1 MTTILNQHEDYQQAE
16 EAYGFP
22 LIIKQLLNRA
32 KVASTQQTI
41 SYADKVT
48 YTYAEFF
55 KRVNRL
61 ANVLK
66 NMDLQAGD
74 VVAVMDWD
82 SHRYLEAYF
91 AVPMSGMILQTVNVR
106 LAEDKVLYTINHAKP
121 KALLLNAEFEPMAKN
136 YRHEAPSIE
145 KIIWLDDAGFD
156 DIGFEGTGFE
166 GTGFDDAEYSED
178 NIKAKQVSMPDYVE
192 GEYEAM
198 LAAASD
204 EFDFP
209 DFDENT
215 IATTFYTS
223 GTTGDP
229 KGVFFTHRQI
239 VLQTLS
245 STLAS
250 ALSAEGQGA
259 RYNDVYMPMTP
270 LFHVHAWC
278 WPYGATMIGLKQVY
292 PGRYVSEVLV
302 DLIERHKV
310 TLSHG
315 VPTILQMLIK
325 EMATRGRKFNG
336 LKLSVGGSK
345 LNEGL
350 AEAAL
355 ESGIEFISGFGMSES
370 CPVLARM
377 AFGDQTNAM
386 TTTEEINYRCLSG
399 SPIMLVSMEIWD
411 ANGKALPMDGESTGE
426 LVVRAPWLTQSY
438 FKNLDAGNELW
449 RGGWM
454 HTQDIACIAPDGTLK
469 ITDRLKDVIK
479 SGGEWVSSLEVE
491 NILSFHPS
499 VAEVAVI
506 GVADE
511 KWGERPLALVV
522 LKPEHVDIKADAILA
537 LGHQAVEK
545 GYLPK
550 YGVPSEIKFLVEMP
564 KTSVGKLDKKKMRMM
579 YAEKLI

>member
-1 MTTILNQHEDYQQAE
+1 MTTILNQHDNYHQAE

-32 KVASTQQTI
+32 KIASTNQTI

-55 KRVNRL
+55 KRINRL

-66 NMDLQAGD
+66 NMGLQAGD

-91 AVPMSGMILQTVNVR
+91 AVPMSGMILQTINVR
-106 LAEDKVLYTINHAKP
+106 LSEDKVLYTVNHAAP
-121 KALLLNAEFEPMAKN
+121 KALLLNAEFEPMIKD
-136 YRHEAPSIE
+136 YRDDAPSIE
-145 KIIWLDDAGFD
+145 HVIWA
-156 DIGFEGTGFE
+156 
-166 GTGFDDAEYSED
+166 DDAEDDKAYADGEKAGSE
-178 NIKAKQVSMPDYVE
+178 KAELPDYVD
-192 GEYEAM
+192 GEYEAL

-204 EFDFP
+204 TFDFP

-239 VLQTLS
+239 VLQTMA

-250 ALSAEGQGA
+250 ALNAEGQGA
-259 RYNDVYMPMTP
+259 RYDDVYMPMTP

-278 WPYGATMIGLKQVY
+278 WPYGATMIGLNQVY
-292 PGRYVSEVLV
+292 PGRYLAPKLV
-302 DLIERHKV
+302 DLIEQHKV

-315 VPTILQMLIK
+315 VPAILQMLLK
-325 EMATRGRKFNG
+325 EMAERGRKFEN
-336 LKLSVGGSK
+336 LKLLLGGSK

-350 AEAAL
+350 AKAAI
-355 ESGIEFISGFGMSES
+355 ECGIEFMSGFGMSES
-370 CPVLARM
+370 CPVLSRAV
-377 AFGDQTNAM
+377 FDDKTESM
-386 TTTEEINYRCLSG
+386 TLEDNLNYRCLSG

-411 ANGKALPMDGESTGE
+411 ENGQPQPMDGESTGE
-426 LVVRAPWLTQSY
+426 LVIRAPWLTQSY
-438 FKNLDAGNELW
+438 FKNPDAGNALW
-449 RGGWM
+449 KGGWM
-454 HTQDIACIAPDGTLK
+454 HTQDIACISADGTLS

-491 NILSFHPS
+491 TILSFHPS
-499 VAEVAVI
+499 VADIAVI
-506 GVADE
+506 GVPDTR
-511 KWGERPLALVV
+511 WGERPLALVV
-522 LKPEHVDIKADAILA
+522 LKPDYADTTSTDILA
-537 LGHQAVEK
+537 LGHQAVER
-545 GYLPK
+545 GHLPK
-550 YGVPSEIKFLVEMP
+550 YGVPSEVRFLSEMP
-564 KTSVGKLDKKKMRMM
+564 KTSVGKLDKKRMRSM
-579 YAEKLI
+579 YSENLI

>member
-1 MTTILNQHEDYQQAE
+1 MTTILNQHEDYQQAQ

-32 KVASTQQTI
+32 KIASKDQTI

-48 YTYAEFF
+48 YTYSEFF

-66 NMDLQAGD
+66 DMGLQAGD

-106 LAEDKVLYTINHAKP
+106 LAEDKVLYTINHSKP

-136 YRHEAPSIE
+136 YRNEAPSIE
-145 KIIWLDDAGFD
+145 KIIWLDDA
-156 DIGFEGTGFE
+156 
-166 GTGFDDAEYSED
+166 EYDED
-178 NIKAKQVSMPDYVE
+178 TIKAQQTSMPDYVE

-302 DLIERHKV
+302 DLIEQHKV

-345 LNEGL
+345 LNEAL

-370 CPVLARM
+370 CPVLARV
-377 AFGDQTNAM
+377 AFGDQTSTM
-386 TTTEEINYRCLSG
+386 TTTEQINYRCLSG

-411 ANGKALPMDGESTGE
+411 ENGKALPMDGESTGE

-438 FKNLDAGNELW
+438 FKNPDAGDELW

-454 HTQDIACIAPDGTLK
+454 HTQDIACITADGTLK

-491 NILSFHPS
+491 NILSFHPC

-522 LKPEHVDIKADAILA
+522 LKPEHTDIKAEEILA

-564 KTSVGKLDKKKMRMM
+564 KTSVGKLDKKKMRIM

>member
-1 MTTILNQHEDYQQAE
+1 MTTILNQHEDYQQAQ

-32 KVASTQQTI
+32 KIASKDQTI

-66 NMDLQAGD
+66 DMGLQAGD

-106 LAEDKVLYTINHAKP
+106 LAEDKVLYTINHSKP

-145 KIIWLDDAGFD
+145 KIIWLDDAQ
-156 DIGFEGTGFE
+156 
-166 GTGFDDAEYSED
+166 YSEND
-178 NIKAKQVSMPDYVE
+178 TKTEQANIPDYAE

-198 LAAASD
+198 IAAVSD

-302 DLIERHKV
+302 DLIEQHKV

-345 LNEGL
+345 LNEAL
-350 AEAAL
+350 AEAAI

-377 AFGDQTNAM
+377 AFGDQTSAM
-386 TTTEEINYRCLSG
+386 TTTEQINYRCLSG
-399 SPIMLVSMEIWD
+399 SPIMLVSMELWD
-411 ANGKALPMDGESTGE
+411 ANGKSLPMDGESTGE

-438 FKNLDAGNELW
+438 FKNPDAGDELW

-454 HTQDIACIAPDGTLK
+454 HTQDIACITADGTLK

-491 NILSFHPS
+491 NILSFHPC

-522 LKPEHVDIKADAILA
+522 LKPDHTDIKAEEILA

-550 YGVPSEIKFLVEMP
+550 YGVPSEIKFLREMP

>member
-1 MTTILNQHEDYQQAE
+1 MTTILNQHEDYQQAQ

-32 KVASTQQTI
+32 KIASKDQTI

-66 NMDLQAGD
+66 NMGLQAGD

-106 LAEDKVLYTINHAKP
+106 LAEDKVLYTINHSKP
-121 KALLLNAEFEPMAKN
+121 KPLLLNAEFEPMAKN

-145 KIIWLDDAGFD
+145 KIIWLDDTQYDED
-156 DIGFEGTGFE
+156 DTKNDTKTEQT
-166 GTGFDDAEYSED
+166 
-178 NIKAKQVSMPDYVE
+178 SMPDYAE

-302 DLIERHKV
+302 DLIEQHKV

-345 LNEGL
+345 LNEAL
-350 AEAAL
+350 AEAAI

-377 AFGDQTNAM
+377 AFGDQTSAM

-399 SPIMLVSMEIWD
+399 SPIMLVSMELWD
-411 ANGKALPMDGESTGE
+411 ANGKSLPMDGESTGE

-438 FKNLDAGNELW
+438 FKNPDAGDELW

-454 HTQDIACIAPDGTLK
+454 HTQDIACITADGTLK

-491 NILSFHPS
+491 NILSFHPC

-522 LKPEHVDIKADAILA
+522 LKPDHTDIKAEDILA

-550 YGVPSEIKFLVEMP
+550 YGVPSEIKFLREMP

>member
-1 MTTILNQHEDYQQAE
+1 MTTILNQHDNYHQAE
-16 EAYGFP
+16 EAYEFP

-32 KVASTQQTI
+32 KIASTNQTI

-55 KRVNRL
+55 KRINRL

-66 NMDLQAGD
+66 NMGLQAGD

-106 LAEDKVLYTINHAKP
+106 LSEDKVLYTVNHAAP
-121 KALLLNAEFEPMAKN
+121 KALLLNAEFEPMIKN
-136 YRHEAPSIE
+136 YRDDTPSIE
-145 KIIWLDDAGFD
+145 HVIWADDVENDKAG
-156 DIGFEGTGFE
+156 GNE
-166 GTGFDDAEYSED
+166 AEL
-178 NIKAKQVSMPDYVE
+178 PDYVD
-192 GEYEAM
+192 GEYEAL

-239 VLQTLS
+239 VLQTMA
-245 STLAS
+245 STLS
-250 ALSAEGQGA
+250 TALNAEGQGV

-292 PGRYVSEVLV
+292 PGRYNPGALV
-302 DLIERHKV
+302 DLIENHKV

-315 VPTILQMLIK
+315 VPTILQMLLK
-325 EMATRGRKFNG
+325 EMAARGRKFNG
-336 LKLSVGGSK
+336 LKLMVGGSK
-345 LNEGL
+345 INKGL
-350 AEAAL
+350 AKNAIDM
-355 ESGIEFISGFGMSES
+355 GVEFMPGFGMSES
-370 CPVLARM
+370 CPVLAR
-377 AFGDQTNAM
+377 AVFNDKTTAM
-386 TTTEEINYRCLSG
+386 SIEEQLNYRCLSG

-411 ANGKALPMDGESTGE
+411 ENGQPQPMDGKSTGE
-426 LVVRAPWLTQSY
+426 LVIRAPWLTQSY
-438 FKNLDAGNELW
+438 FKNPDAGNALW
-449 RGGWM
+449 KGGWM
-454 HTQDIACIAPDGTLK
+454 HTQDIACISADGTLS

-491 NILSFHPS
+491 TILSFHPS
-499 VAEVAVI
+499 VADIAVI
-506 GVADE
+506 GVPDTR
-511 KWGERPLALVV
+511 WGERPLALVV
-522 LKPEHVDIKADAILA
+522 LKPDYADTTSTDILA
-537 LGHQAVEK
+537 LGHQAVER
-545 GYLPK
+545 GHLPK
-550 YGVPSEIKFLVEMP
+550 YGVPSEVRFLLEMP
-564 KTSVGKLDKKKMRMM
+564 KTSVGKLDKKRMRSM
-579 YAEKLI
+579 YSENLI

>member
-1 MTTILNQHEDYQQAE
+1 MTTILNQHQDYQQAE

-32 KVASTQQTI
+32 KIASKDQTI

-66 NMDLQAGD
+66 NMGLQAGD

-106 LAEDKVLYTINHAKP
+106 LAEDKVLYTINHSKP

-145 KIIWLDDAGFD
+145 KIIWLDDTQYDED
-156 DIGFEGTGFE
+156 DTKNDTKTEQT
-166 GTGFDDAEYSED
+166 
-178 NIKAKQVSMPDYVE
+178 SMPDYAE

-198 LAAASD
+198 LAAVSD

-302 DLIERHKV
+302 DLIEQHKV

-345 LNEGL
+345 LNEAL
-350 AEAAL
+350 AEAAI

-370 CPVLARM
+370 CPVLARV
-377 AFGDQTNAM
+377 AFGDQTSTM
-386 TTTEEINYRCLSG
+386 TTTEQINYRCLSG

-411 ANGKALPMDGESTGE
+411 ENGKALPMDGESTGE

-438 FKNLDAGNELW
+438 FKNPDAGDELW

-454 HTQDIACIAPDGTLK
+454 HTQDIACITADGTLK

-491 NILSFHPS
+491 NILSFHPC

-522 LKPEHVDIKADAILA
+522 LKPEYVDTKAEDILA

-550 YGVPSEIKFLVEMP
+550 YGVPSEIKFVAEVP
-564 KTSVGKLDKKKMRMM
+564 KTSVGKLDKKKMRIM
-579 YAEKLI
+579 YEEKLI

>member
-1 MTTILNQHEDYQQAE
+1 MTTILNQHEDYQQAQ

-32 KVASTQQTI
+32 KIASKDQTI

-48 YTYAEFF
+48 YTYSEFF

-66 NMDLQAGD
+66 NMGLQAGD

-106 LAEDKVLYTINHAKP
+106 LAEDKVLYTINHSKP

-145 KIIWLDDAGFD
+145 KIIWLDDAQYGED
-156 DIGFEGTGFE
+156 DTKNYTKTEQ
-166 GTGFDDAEYSED
+166 A
-178 NIKAKQVSMPDYVE
+178 NMPDYVE

-302 DLIERHKV
+302 DLIEQYKV

-345 LNEGL
+345 LNEAL
-350 AEAAL
+350 AEAAI

-377 AFGDQTNAM
+377 AFGDQTSAM

-399 SPIMLVSMEIWD
+399 SPIMLVSMELWD
-411 ANGKALPMDGESTGE
+411 ANGKSLPMDGESTGE

-438 FKNLDAGNELW
+438 FKNPDAGDELW

-454 HTQDIACIAPDGTLK
+454 HTQDIACITADGTLK

-491 NILSFHPS
+491 NILSFHPC

-522 LKPEHVDIKADAILA
+522 LKPDHTDIKAEEILA

-550 YGVPSEIKFLVEMP
+550 YGVPSEIKFLREMP
-564 KTSVGKLDKKKMRMM
+564 KTSVGKLDKKRMRMM
-579 YAEKLI
+579 YVEKLI

>member
-1 MTTILNQHEDYQQAE
+1 MTSILNQHEDYQQAQD
-16 EAYGFP
+16 AYGFP

-32 KVASTQQTI
+32 KIASTNQTI

-66 NMDLQAGD
+66 TIGLQAGD

-136 YRHEAPSIE
+136 YRQDAPSIE
-145 KIIWLDDAGFD
+145 KVVWLDDTQFD
-156 DIGFEGTGFE
+156 KTKL
-166 GTGFDDAEYSED
+166 DDTKLDNTKYGEYEPQTEQ
-178 NIKAKQVSMPDYVE
+178 ISMLDYVE
-192 GEYEAM
+192 GEYEAL

-204 EFDFP
+204 AFDFP

-239 VLQTLS
+239 VLQTLA

-250 ALSAEGQGA
+250 ALNAEGQGA

-292 PGRYVSEVLV
+292 PGRYLAPSLV
-302 DLIERHKV
+302 DLIEQHKV

-315 VPTILQMLIK
+315 VPAILQMLLK
-325 EMATRGRKFNG
+325 EMAARGRKFDG
-336 LKLSVGGSK
+336 LKLLLGGSK

-350 AEAAL
+350 AKAAI
-355 ESGIEFISGFGMSES
+355 ESGIEFMSGFGMSES
-370 CPVLARM
+370 CPVLSRAVFDDKTDSM
-377 AFGDQTNAM
+377 ETPEQL
-386 TTTEEINYRCLSG
+386 NYRCLSG

-411 ANGKALPMDGESTGE
+411 ENGKPQPMDGKSTGE
-426 LVVRAPWLTQSY
+426 LVIRAPWLTQSY
-438 FKNLDAGNELW
+438 FKNSDAGNELW
-449 RGGWM
+449 QGGWM
-454 HTQDIACIAPDGTLK
+454 HTQDIASISSSGTLS

-479 SGGEWVSSLEVE
+479 SGGEWISSLEVE
-491 NILSFHPS
+491 TIFSFHPS
-499 VAEVAVI
+499 VADVAVI
-506 GVADE
+506 GIPDE
-511 KWGERPLALVV
+511 RWGERPLALVV
-522 LKPEHVDIKADAILA
+522 LKPDYVDTKAADILA

-550 YGVPSEIKFLVEMP
+550 YGVPSEIKFLSEMP
-564 KTSVGKLDKKKMRMM
+564 KTSVGKLDKKRMRMM
-579 YAEKLI
+579 CAEKLI

>member
-1 MTTILNQHEDYQQAE
+1 MTSILNQHEDYQQAQ

-32 KVASTQQTI
+32 KIASTDQTI

-66 NMDLQAGD
+66 NMGLQAGD

-145 KIIWLDDAGFD
+145 KIVWLDD
-156 DIGFEGTGFE
+156 
-166 GTGFDDAEYSED
+166 TGFDDAEYGED
-178 NIKAKQVSMPDYVE
+178 DIKNDTKTEQASMPDYVE

-204 EFDFP
+204 AFDFP

-239 VLQTLS
+239 VLQTLA

-250 ALSAEGQGA
+250 ALNAEGQGA

-292 PGRYVSEVLV
+292 PGRYLAPTLV
-302 DLIERHKV
+302 DLIEQHKV

-315 VPTILQMLIK
+315 VPAILQMLLK
-325 EMATRGRKFNG
+325 EMAARGRKFEG
-336 LKLSVGGSK
+336 LKLLLGGSK

-350 AEAAL
+350 AKAAI
-355 ESGIEFISGFGMSES
+355 ESGIEFMSGFGMSES
-370 CPVLARM
+370 CPVLSRAVFDDKTDSM
-377 AFGDQTNAM
+377 EMKDQL
-386 TTTEEINYRCLSG
+386 NYRCLSG

-411 ANGKALPMDGESTGE
+411 ENGKALPMDGESTGE
-426 LVVRAPWLTQSY
+426 LVIRAPWLTQSY
-438 FKNLDAGNELW
+438 FKNPDAGNELW
-449 RGGWM
+449 SGGWM
-454 HTQDIACIAPDGTLK
+454 HTQDIACITSDGTLS

-491 NILSFHPS
+491 TILSFHPS
-499 VAEVAVI
+499 VADVAVI
-506 GVADE
+506 GVPHE
-511 KWGERPLALVV
+511 RWGECPLALVV
-522 LKPEHVDIKADAILA
+522 LKPEYVDTKADDILA

-545 GYLPK
+545 GHLPK
-550 YGVPSEIKFLVEMP
+550 YGVPSEIKFLAEMP
-564 KTSVGKLDKKKMRMM
+564 RTSVGKLDKKRMRIMC
-579 YAEKLI
+579 AEKLI

>member
-1 MTTILNQHEDYQQAE
+1 MTSILNQHEDYQQAQ

-32 KVASTQQTI
+32 KIASTDQTI

-66 NMDLQAGD
+66 NMGLQAGD

-106 LAEDKVLYTINHAKP
+106 LAEDKVLYTINHSKP

-145 KIIWLDDAGFD
+145 KIIWLDDAQYGEND
-156 DIGFEGTGFE
+156 TKTEQ
-166 GTGFDDAEYSED
+166 A
-178 NIKAKQVSMPDYVE
+178 NMPDYVE

-302 DLIERHKV
+302 DLIEQHKV

-345 LNEGL
+345 LNEAL
-350 AEAAL
+350 AEAAI

-377 AFGDQTNAM
+377 AFGDQTSTM
-386 TTTEEINYRCLSG
+386 TTTEQINYRCLSG
-399 SPIMLVSMEIWD
+399 SPIMLVSMELWD
-411 ANGKALPMDGESTGE
+411 ANGKSLPMDGESTGE

-438 FKNLDAGNELW
+438 FKNPDAGDELW

-454 HTQDIACIAPDGTLK
+454 HTQDIACITADGTLK

-491 NILSFHPS
+491 NILSFHPC

-522 LKPEHVDIKADAILA
+522 LKPDHTDIKAEDILA

>member
-1 MTTILNQHEDYQQAE
+1 MTTILNEHDNYHQAE
-16 EAYGFP
+16 DAYGFP

-32 KVASTQQTI
+32 KIASTNQTI

-55 KRVNRL
+55 KRINRL

-66 NMDLQAGD
+66 NMGLQAGD

-106 LAEDKVLYTINHAKP
+106 LSEEKVLYTVNHAAP
-121 KALLLNAEFEPMAKN
+121 KALLLNAEFAPMIKD
-136 YRHEAPSIE
+136 YRDDAPSIE
-145 KIIWLDDAGFD
+145 HVMWA
-156 DIGFEGTGFE
+156 
-166 GTGFDDAEYSED
+166 DDAEDDKVGGE
-178 NIKAKQVSMPDYVE
+178 KAELPDYVD
-192 GEYEAM
+192 GEYEAL

-239 VLQTLS
+239 VLQTMA

-250 ALSAEGQGA
+250 ALNAEGQGA

-292 PGRYVSEVLV
+292 PGRYLAPKLV
-302 DLIERHKV
+302 DLIEQHKV

-315 VPTILQMLIK
+315 VPAILQMLLK
-325 EMATRGRKFNG
+325 EMAERGRKFED
-336 LKLSVGGSK
+336 LKLLLGGSK

-350 AEAAL
+350 AKAAI
-355 ESGIEFISGFGMSES
+355 ECGIEFMSGFGMSES
-370 CPVLARM
+370 CPVLSRAV
-377 AFGDQTNAM
+377 FDDKTESM
-386 TTTEEINYRCLSG
+386 TLEDNLNYRCLSG

-411 ANGKALPMDGESTGE
+411 ENGKPQPMDGKSTGE
-426 LVVRAPWLTQSY
+426 LVIRAPWLTQSY
-438 FKNLDAGNELW
+438 FKNPDAGNELW
-449 RGGWM
+449 KGGWM
-454 HTQDIACIAPDGTLK
+454 HTQDIACMTADGTLS

-491 NILSFHPS
+491 TILSFHPS
-499 VAEVAVI
+499 VADIAVI
-506 GVADE
+506 GVPDE
-511 KWGERPLALVV
+511 RWGERPLALIV
-522 LKPEHVDIKADAILA
+522 LKQDHVDTKMEDILA
-537 LGHQAVEK
+537 LGHQAVER
-545 GYLPK
+545 GHLPK
-550 YGVPSEIKFLVEMP
+550 YGVPSEVRFLPDMP
-564 KTSVGKLDKKKMRMM
+564 KTSVGKLDKKRMRSM
-579 YAEKLI
+579 YSENLI

>member
-1 MTTILNQHEDYQQAE
+1 MKAMTNSTTTPSILNQDENYHQAD

-32 KVASTQQTI
+32 KIASTNQTI

-55 KRVNRL
+55 QRVNRL

-66 NMDLQAGD
+66 NMGLQAGD

-91 AVPMSGMILQTVNVR
+91 AVPMSGMILQTVNIR
-106 LAEDKVLYTINHAKP
+106 LSEDKVLYTINHARP
-121 KALLLNAEFEPMAKN
+121 KALLLNAEFEPMAKD
-136 YRHEAPSIE
+136 YRHDAPSIE
-145 KIIWLDDAGFD
+145 HVIWLDDV
-156 DIGFEGTGFE
+156 
-166 GTGFDDAEYSED
+166 ED
-178 NIKAKQVSMPDYVE
+178 SNTVLPDYVD
-192 GEYEAM
+192 GEYEAL
-198 LAAASD
+198 LAAVSD

-239 VLQTLS
+239 VLQTLA

-250 ALSAEGQGA
+250 ALNAEGQGA

-292 PGRYVSEVLV
+292 PGRYLAPTLV
-302 DLIERHKV
+302 DLIEEHKV

-315 VPTILQMLIK
+315 VPAILQMLLK
-325 EMATRGRKFNG
+325 EMAARGRKFNN
-336 LKLSVGGSK
+336 LKLLLGGSK

-350 AEAAL
+350 AKAAI
-355 ESGIEFISGFGMSES
+355 ESGIEFMSGFGMSES
-370 CPVLARM
+370 CPVLSRAV
-377 AFGDQTNAM
+377 FDDKTDSM
-386 TTTEEINYRCLSG
+386 TTKDQLNYRCLSG

-411 ANGKALPMDGESTGE
+411 KNGKPQPMDGKSTGE
-426 LVVRAPWLTQSY
+426 LVIRAPWLTQSY
-438 FKNLDAGNELW
+438 FKNPDAGNELW

-454 HTQDIACIAPDGTLK
+454 HTQDIACISANGTLS

-491 NILSFHPS
+491 TILSFHPS
-499 VAEVAVI
+499 VADVAVI
-506 GVADE
+506 GIPDE
-511 KWGERPLALVV
+511 RWGERPLALVV
-522 LKPEHVDIKADAILA
+522 LKPEHSATRAEDILA

-545 GYLPK
+545 GHLPK
-550 YGVPSEIKFLVEMP
+550 YGVPSEIKFLADMP
-564 KTSVGKLDKKKMRMM
+564 KTSVGKLDKKRMRMM
-579 YAEKLI
+579 HAEKLI

>member
-1 MTTILNQHEDYQQAE
+1 MTSILNQHENYQQAG

-32 KVASTQQTI
+32 KIVSTNQTI
-41 SYADKVT
+41 SYANKIT

-66 NMDLQAGD
+66 NMGLQAGD

-145 KIIWLDDAGFD
+145 KIIWLDD
-156 DIGFEGTGFE
+156 
-166 GTGFDDAEYSED
+166 TGFDDAEYGEND
-178 NIKAKQVSMPDYVE
+178 TKTAQVSMPDYVE

-239 VLQTLS
+239 VLQTLA
-245 STLAS
+245 STLAT
-250 ALSAEGQGA
+250 ALNAEGQGV

-315 VPTILQMLIK
+315 VPTILQMLLK
-325 EMATRGRKFNG
+325 EIAARGRRFKG
-336 LKLSVGGSK
+336 LKLMVGGSK
-345 LNEGL
+345 INEGL
-350 AEAAL
+350 AKNAID
-355 ESGIEFISGFGMSES
+355 SGIEFMPGFGMSES
-370 CPVLARM
+370 CPVVARAVFDDKIDVM
-377 AFGDQTNAM
+377 SMDEQ
-386 TTTEEINYRCLSG
+386 ISYRCLSG

-411 ANGKALPMDGESTGE
+411 ENGKPIPMDGESTGE
-426 LVVRAPWLTQSY
+426 LVMRAPWLTQSY
-438 FKNLDAGNELW
+438 FKNPEAGNELW

-454 HTQDIACIAPDGTLK
+454 HTQDIACITPDGTLK

-491 NILSFHPS
+491 TILSFHPS
-499 VAEVAVI
+499 IADIAVI
-506 GVADE
+506 GVPDE
-511 KWGERPLALVV
+511 KWGEKPLALAV
-522 LKPEHVDIKADAILA
+522 LKPEYTDTKAEDILA

-545 GYLPK
+545 GRLPK
-550 YGVPSEIKFLVEMP
+550 YSVPSEIKFLLEMP

-579 YAEKLI
+579 YTEKLI

>member
-1 MTTILNQHEDYQQAE
+1 MTSILNQHEDYKQAQD
-16 EAYGFP
+16 AYGFP

-32 KVASTQQTI
+32 KIASTNQTI

-66 NMDLQAGD
+66 TIGLQAGD

-136 YRHEAPSIE
+136 YRHDAPSIE
-145 KIIWLDDAGFD
+145 KVVWLDDTQFD
-156 DIGFEGTGFE
+156 KTKL
-166 GTGFDDAEYSED
+166 DDTKLDNEKYGEYEPRTE
-178 NIKAKQVSMPDYVE
+178 QVSMPDYVE
-192 GEYEAM
+192 GEYEAL

-204 EFDFP
+204 AFDFP

-239 VLQTLS
+239 VLQTLA

-250 ALSAEGQGA
+250 ALNAEGQGA

-292 PGRYVSEVLV
+292 PGRYLAPRLV
-302 DLIERHKV
+302 DLIEQHKV

-315 VPTILQMLIK
+315 VPAILQMLLK
-325 EMATRGRKFNG
+325 EMAARGRKFDG
-336 LKLSVGGSK
+336 LKLLLGGSK

-350 AEAAL
+350 AKAAI
-355 ESGIEFISGFGMSES
+355 ESGIEFMSGFGMSES
-370 CPVLARM
+370 CPVLSRAVFDDKTDSM
-377 AFGDQTNAM
+377 ETPEQL
-386 TTTEEINYRCLSG
+386 NYRCLSG

-411 ANGKALPMDGESTGE
+411 ENGKPQPMDGKSTGE
-426 LVVRAPWLTQSY
+426 LVIRAPWLTQSY
-438 FKNLDAGNELW
+438 FKNSDAGNELW
-449 RGGWM
+449 QGGWM
-454 HTQDIACIAPDGTLK
+454 HTQDIASISSSGTLS

-479 SGGEWVSSLEVE
+479 SGGEWISSLEVE
-491 NILSFHPS
+491 TIFSFHPS
-499 VAEVAVI
+499 VADVAVI
-506 GVADE
+506 GIPDE
-511 KWGERPLALVV
+511 RWGERPLALVV
-522 LKPEHVDIKADAILA
+522 LKPDYVDTKAADILA

-550 YGVPSEIKFLVEMP
+550 YGVPSEIKFLSEMP
-564 KTSVGKLDKKKMRMM
+564 KTSVGKLDKKRMRMM
-579 YAEKLI
+579 CAEKLI

>member
-1 MTTILNQHEDYQQAE
+1 MTSILNQHEDYQQAQD
-16 EAYGFP
+16 AYGFP

-32 KVASTQQTI
+32 KIASTNQTI

-66 NMDLQAGD
+66 NMGLQAGD

-121 KALLLNAEFEPMAKN
+121 KVLLLNAEFEPMAKN
-136 YRHEAPSIE
+136 YRHDAPSIE
-145 KIIWLDDAGFD
+145 KIIWLDDTELD
-156 DIGFEGTGFE
+156 DTKLDNKKYG
-166 GTGFDDAEYSED
+166 EYEPQTERS
-178 NIKAKQVSMPDYVE
+178 SMPDYIE
-192 GEYEAM
+192 GEYEAL
-198 LAAASD
+198 LAATSD
-204 EFDFP
+204 AFDFP

-239 VLQTLS
+239 VLQTLA

-250 ALSAEGQGA
+250 ALNAEGQGA

-292 PGRYVSEVLV
+292 PGRYLAPRLV
-302 DLIERHKV
+302 DLIEQHKV

-315 VPTILQMLIK
+315 VPAILQMLLK
-325 EMATRGRKFNG
+325 EMAARGRKFDG
-336 LKLSVGGSK
+336 LKLLLGGSK

-350 AEAAL
+350 AKAAI
-355 ESGIEFISGFGMSES
+355 ESGIEFMSGFGMSES
-370 CPVLARM
+370 CPVLSRAVFDDKTDSM
-377 AFGDQTNAM
+377 EMKEQL
-386 TTTEEINYRCLSG
+386 NYRCLSG

-411 ANGKALPMDGESTGE
+411 ENGKPQPMDGKSTGE
-426 LVVRAPWLTQSY
+426 LVIRAPWLTQSY
-438 FKNLDAGNELW
+438 FKNSDAGNELW
-449 RGGWM
+449 EGGWM
-454 HTQDIACIAPDGTLK
+454 HTQDIASISSSGTLS

-479 SGGEWVSSLEVE
+479 SGGEWISSLEVE
-491 NILSFHPS
+491 TIFSFHPS
-499 VAEVAVI
+499 VADVAVI
-506 GVADE
+506 GVPDE
-511 KWGERPLALVV
+511 RWGERPLALVV
-522 LKPEHVDIKADAILA
+522 LKPDYADTKAADILA

-550 YGVPSEIKFLVEMP
+550 YGVPNEIKFLLEMP
-564 KTSVGKLDKKKMRMM
+564 KTSVGKLDKKRMRMM
-579 YAEKLI
+579 CAEKLI

>member
-1 MTTILNQHEDYQQAE
+1 MTTILNQHDNYHQAE

-32 KVASTQQTI
+32 KIASTNQTI

-48 YTYAEFF
+48 FTYAEFF
-55 KRVNRL
+55 KRINRL

-66 NMDLQAGD
+66 NMGLQAGD

-106 LAEDKVLYTINHAKP
+106 LSEDKVLYTVNHAKP
-121 KALLLNAEFEPMAKN
+121 KALLLNAEFEPMAKD
-136 YRHEAPSIE
+136 YRNDAPSIE
-145 KIIWLDDAGFD
+145 HIVWLDDSEVG
-156 DIGFEGTGFE
+156 EGSNSN
-166 GTGFDDAEYSED
+166 DMPEYVD
-178 NIKAKQVSMPDYVE
+178 
-192 GEYEAM
+192 GEYEAL

-204 EFDFP
+204 TFDFP

-239 VLQTLS
+239 VLQTMA

-250 ALSAEGQGA
+250 ALNAEGQGA

-278 WPYGATMIGLKQVY
+278 WPYGATMIGLNQVY
-292 PGRYVSEVLV
+292 PGRYLAPKLV
-302 DLIERHKV
+302 DLIEQHKV

-315 VPTILQMLIK
+315 VPAILQMLLK
-325 EMATRGRKFNG
+325 EMAERGRKFEN
-336 LKLSVGGSK
+336 LKLLLGGSK

-350 AEAAL
+350 AKAAI
-355 ESGIEFISGFGMSES
+355 ECGIEFMSGFGMSES
-370 CPVLARM
+370 CPVLSRAV
-377 AFGDQTNAM
+377 FDDKTESM
-386 TTTEEINYRCLSG
+386 TLEDNLNYRCLSG

-411 ANGKALPMDGESTGE
+411 ENGQPQPMDGKSTGE
-426 LVVRAPWLTQSY
+426 LVIRAPWLTQSY
-438 FKNLDAGNELW
+438 FKNPDAGNALW
-449 RGGWM
+449 KGGWM
-454 HTQDIACIAPDGTLK
+454 HTQDIACMTADGTLS

-491 NILSFHPS
+491 TILSFHPS
-499 VAEVAVI
+499 VADIAVI
-506 GVADE
+506 GVPDE
-511 KWGERPLALVV
+511 RWGERPLALIV
-522 LKPEHVDIKADAILA
+522 LKPDYVDTTSTDILA
-537 LGHQAVEK
+537 LGHQAVER
-545 GYLPK
+545 GHLPK
-550 YGVPSEIKFLVEMP
+550 YGVPSEVRFLSEMP
-564 KTSVGKLDKKKMRMM
+564 KTSVGKLDKKRMRSM
-579 YAEKLI
+579 YSENLI

>member
-1 MTTILNQHEDYQQAE
+1 MTSILNQHEDYQQAE

-32 KVASTQQTI
+32 KIASMDQTI

-66 NMDLQAGD
+66 NMGLQAGD

-145 KIIWLDDAGFD
+145 KIIWLDDTQYD
-156 DIGFEGTGFE
+156 
-166 GTGFDDAEYSED
+166 ED
-178 NIKAKQVSMPDYVE
+178 QYDEEKIKTEQASMPDYVE

-204 EFDFP
+204 TFDFP

-239 VLQTLS
+239 VLQTLA

-250 ALSAEGQGA
+250 ALNAEGQGA

-292 PGRYVSEVLV
+292 PGRYLAPTLV
-302 DLIERHKV
+302 DLIEQHKV

-315 VPTILQMLIK
+315 VPAILQMLLK
-325 EMATRGRKFNG
+325 EMAARGRKFDG
-336 LKLSVGGSK
+336 LKLLLGGSK

-350 AEAAL
+350 AKAAI
-355 ESGIEFISGFGMSES
+355 ESGIEFMSGFGMSES
-370 CPVLARM
+370 CPVLSRAVFDDKTDSM
-377 AFGDQTNAM
+377 EMKEQL
-386 TTTEEINYRCLSG
+386 NYRCLSG

-411 ANGKALPMDGESTGE
+411 ENGKPLPMDGESTGE
-426 LVVRAPWLTQSY
+426 LVIRSPWLTQSY
-438 FKNLDAGNELW
+438 FKNSDAGNELW

-454 HTQDIACIAPDGTLK
+454 HTQDIACISSDGTLS

-491 NILSFHPS
+491 TILSFHPS
-499 VAEVAVI
+499 VADVAVI
-506 GVADE
+506 GVPDE
-511 KWGERPLALVV
+511 RWGERPLALVV
-522 LKPEHVDIKADAILA
+522 LKSEYVDTKAADILA

-545 GYLPK
+545 GHLPK
-550 YGVPSEIKFLVEMP
+550 YGIPSEIKFLAEMP
-564 KTSVGKLDKKKMRMM
+564 RTSVGKLDKKRMRIMC
-579 YAEKLI
+579 AEKLI

>member
-1 MTTILNQHEDYQQAE
+1 MTSILNQHEDYQQAQ

-32 KVASTQQTI
+32 KIASTDQTI

-66 NMDLQAGD
+66 NMGLQAGD

-145 KIIWLDDAGFD
+145 KIVWLDD
-156 DIGFEGTGFE
+156 
-166 GTGFDDAEYSED
+166 TGFDDAEYDED
-178 NIKAKQVSMPDYVE
+178 DIKNDTKTEQASMPDYVE

-198 LAAASD
+198 LAEASD
-204 EFDFP
+204 AFDFP

-239 VLQTLS
+239 VLQTLA

-250 ALSAEGQGA
+250 ALNAEGQGA

-292 PGRYVSEVLV
+292 PGRYLAPTLV
-302 DLIERHKV
+302 DLIEQHKV

-315 VPTILQMLIK
+315 VPAILQMLLK
-325 EMATRGRKFNG
+325 EMAARGRKFEG
-336 LKLSVGGSK
+336 LKLLLGGSK

-350 AEAAL
+350 AKAAI
-355 ESGIEFISGFGMSES
+355 ESGIEFMSGFGMSES
-370 CPVLARM
+370 CPVLSRAVFDDKTDSM
-377 AFGDQTNAM
+377 EMKDQL
-386 TTTEEINYRCLSG
+386 NYRCLSG

-411 ANGKALPMDGESTGE
+411 ENGKALPMDGESTGE
-426 LVVRAPWLTQSY
+426 LVIRAPWLTQSY
-438 FKNLDAGNELW
+438 FKNPDAGNELW

-454 HTQDIACIAPDGTLK
+454 HTQDIACITSDGTLS

-491 NILSFHPS
+491 TILSFHPS
-499 VAEVAVI
+499 VADVAVI
-506 GVADE
+506 GVPHE
-511 KWGERPLALVV
+511 RWGECPLALVV
-522 LKPEHVDIKADAILA
+522 LKPEYIDTKADDILA

-545 GYLPK
+545 GHLPK
-550 YGVPSEIKFLVEMP
+550 YGVPSEIKFLAEMP
-564 KTSVGKLDKKKMRMM
+564 RTSVGKLDKKRMRIMC
-579 YAEKLI
+579 AEKLI

>member
-1 MTTILNQHEDYQQAE
+1 MTTILNQHDNYHQAE

-32 KVASTQQTI
+32 KIASTDQTI

-48 YTYAEFF
+48 FTYAEFF
-55 KRVNRL
+55 KRINRL

-66 NMDLQAGD
+66 NMGLQAGD

-106 LAEDKVLYTINHAKP
+106 LSEDKVLYTINHAAP
-121 KALLLNAEFEPMAKN
+121 KALLLNAEFEPMIKD
-136 YRHEAPSIE
+136 YRDDAPSIE
-145 KIIWLDDAGFD
+145 HVIWA
-156 DIGFEGTGFE
+156 
-166 GTGFDDAEYSED
+166 DDAEDDNAGSE
-178 NIKAKQVSMPDYVE
+178 KAELPDYVD
-192 GEYEAM
+192 GEYEAL

-239 VLQTLS
+239 VLQTMA

-250 ALSAEGQGA
+250 ALNAEGQGA
-259 RYNDVYMPMTP
+259 RYDDVYMPMTP

-278 WPYGATMIGLKQVY
+278 WPYGATMIGLNQVY
-292 PGRYVSEVLV
+292 PGRYLAPKLV
-302 DLIERHKV
+302 DLIEQHKV

-315 VPTILQMLIK
+315 VPAILQMLLK
-325 EMATRGRKFNG
+325 EMAARGRKFEN
-336 LKLSVGGSK
+336 LKLLLGGSK

-350 AEAAL
+350 AKAAI
-355 ESGIEFISGFGMSES
+355 ECGIEFMSGFGMSES
-370 CPVLARM
+370 CPVLSRAV
-377 AFGDQTNAM
+377 FDDKTESM
-386 TTTEEINYRCLSG
+386 TLEDNLNYRCLSG

-411 ANGKALPMDGESTGE
+411 ENGQPQPMDGESTGE
-426 LVVRAPWLTQSY
+426 LVIRAPWLTQSY
-438 FKNLDAGNELW
+438 FKNPDAGNALW
-449 RGGWM
+449 KGGWM
-454 HTQDIACIAPDGTLK
+454 HTQDIACISADGTLS

-491 NILSFHPS
+491 TILSFHPS
-499 VAEVAVI
+499 VADIAVI
-506 GVADE
+506 GVPDTR
-511 KWGERPLALVV
+511 WGERPLALVV
-522 LKPEHVDIKADAILA
+522 LKPDYANTTSTDILA
-537 LGHQAVEK
+537 LGHQAVER
-545 GYLPK
+545 GHLPK
-550 YGVPSEIKFLVEMP
+550 YGVPSEVRFLSEMP
-564 KTSVGKLDKKKMRMM
+564 KTSVGKLDKKRMRSM
-579 YAEKLI
+579 YSENLI

>member
-1 MTTILNQHEDYQQAE
+1 MTTILNQHEDYQQAQ

-32 KVASTQQTI
+32 KIASKDQTI

-66 NMDLQAGD
+66 DMGLQAGD

-106 LAEDKVLYTINHAKP
+106 LAEDKVLYTINHSKP

-145 KIIWLDDAGFD
+145 KIIWLDDAQYGED
-156 DIGFEGTGFE
+156 DTKNYTKTEQ
-166 GTGFDDAEYSED
+166 A
-178 NIKAKQVSMPDYVE
+178 NMPDYVE

-302 DLIERHKV
+302 DLIEQHKV

-345 LNEGL
+345 LNEAL
-350 AEAAL
+350 AEAAI

-377 AFGDQTNAM
+377 AFGDQTSTM
-386 TTTEEINYRCLSG
+386 TTTEQINYRCLSG
-399 SPIMLVSMEIWD
+399 SPIMLVSMELWD
-411 ANGKALPMDGESTGE
+411 ANGKSLPMDGESTGE

-438 FKNLDAGNELW
+438 FKNPDAGDELW

-454 HTQDIACIAPDGTLK
+454 HTQDIGCITADGTLK

-491 NILSFHPS
+491 NILSFHPC

-522 LKPEHVDIKADAILA
+522 LKPDHTDIKAEDILA

-550 YGVPSEIKFLVEMP
+550 YGVPSEIKFLREMP

>member
-1 MTTILNQHEDYQQAE
+1 MTSILNQHEDYQQAQD
-16 EAYGFP
+16 AYGFP

-32 KVASTQQTI
+32 KIASTNQTI

-66 NMDLQAGD
+66 NMGLQAGD

-121 KALLLNAEFEPMAKN
+121 KALLLNAEFEPMARN
-136 YRHEAPSIE
+136 YRHDAPSIE
-145 KIIWLDDAGFD
+145 KIIWLDDTELD
-156 DIGFEGTGFE
+156 DTKLDNKKYG
-166 GTGFDDAEYSED
+166 EYEPQTERS
-178 NIKAKQVSMPDYVE
+178 SMPDYIE
-192 GEYEAM
+192 GEYEAL
-198 LAAASD
+198 LAATSD
-204 EFDFP
+204 AFDFP

-239 VLQTLS
+239 VLQTLA

-250 ALSAEGQGA
+250 ALNAEGQGA

-292 PGRYVSEVLV
+292 PGRYLAPRLV
-302 DLIERHKV
+302 DLIEQHKV

-315 VPTILQMLIK
+315 VPAILQMLLK
-325 EMATRGRKFNG
+325 EMAARGRKFDG
-336 LKLSVGGSK
+336 LKLLLGGSK

-350 AEAAL
+350 AKAAI
-355 ESGIEFISGFGMSES
+355 ESGIEFMSGFGMSES
-370 CPVLARM
+370 CPVLSRAVFDDKTDSM
-377 AFGDQTNAM
+377 EMKEQL
-386 TTTEEINYRCLSG
+386 NYRCLSG

-411 ANGKALPMDGESTGE
+411 ENGKPQPMDGKSTGE
-426 LVVRAPWLTQSY
+426 LVIRAPWLTQSY
-438 FKNLDAGNELW
+438 FKNSDAGNELW
-449 RGGWM
+449 EGGWM
-454 HTQDIACIAPDGTLK
+454 HTQDIASISSSGTLS

-479 SGGEWVSSLEVE
+479 SGGEWISSLEVE
-491 NILSFHPS
+491 TIFSFHPS
-499 VAEVAVI
+499 IADVAVI
-506 GVADE
+506 GVPDE
-511 KWGERPLALVV
+511 RWGERPLALVV
-522 LKPEHVDIKADAILA
+522 LKPDYADTKAADILA

-550 YGVPSEIKFLVEMP
+550 YGVPNEIKFLLEMP
-564 KTSVGKLDKKKMRMM
+564 KTSVGKLDKKRMRMM
-579 YAEKLI
+579 CAEKLI

>member
-1 MTTILNQHEDYQQAE
+1 MTTILNQHEDYQQAQ

-32 KVASTQQTI
+32 KIASKDQTI

-66 NMDLQAGD
+66 DMGLQAGD

-106 LAEDKVLYTINHAKP
+106 LAEDKVLYTINHSKP

-145 KIIWLDDAGFD
+145 KIIWLDDAQ
-156 DIGFEGTGFE
+156 
-166 GTGFDDAEYSED
+166 YSEND
-178 NIKAKQVSMPDYVE
+178 TKTEQANMPDYVE

-302 DLIERHKV
+302 DLIEQHKV

-345 LNEGL
+345 LNEAL
-350 AEAAL
+350 AEAAI

-377 AFGDQTNAM
+377 AFGDQTSAM

-399 SPIMLVSMEIWD
+399 SPIMLVSMELWD
-411 ANGKALPMDGESTGE
+411 ANGKSLPMDGESTGE

-438 FKNLDAGNELW
+438 FKNPDAGDELW

-454 HTQDIACIAPDGTLK
+454 HTQDIACITADGTLK

-491 NILSFHPS
+491 NILSFHPC

-522 LKPEHVDIKADAILA
+522 LKPDHTDIKAEDILA

-550 YGVPSEIKFLVEMP
+550 YGVPSEIKFLREMP

>member
-1 MTTILNQHEDYQQAE
+1 MTTILNQHEDYQQAQ

-32 KVASTQQTI
+32 KIASTDQTI

-66 NMDLQAGD
+66 NMGLHAGD

-145 KIIWLDDAGFD
+145 QVIWLDD
-156 DIGFEGTGFE
+156 TQ
-166 GTGFDDAEYSED
+166 YSKDQYGKD
-178 NIKAKQVSMPDYVE
+178 NINPKQASMPDYVD

-198 LAAASD
+198 LAAAD
-204 EFDFP
+204 DTFDFP

-239 VLQTLS
+239 VLQTLA
-245 STLAS
+245 STLAT
-250 ALSAEGQGA
+250 ALNAEGQGV

-292 PGRYVSEVLV
+292 PGRYLAPMLV
-302 DLIERHKV
+302 DLIEQHNV

-315 VPTILQMLIK
+315 VPAILQMLLK
-325 EMATRGRKFNG
+325 EMDTRGRKFNG
-336 LKLSVGGSK
+336 LKLMVGGSK
-345 LNEGL
+345 INEGL
-350 AEAAL
+350 AKNAID
-355 ESGIEFISGFGMSES
+355 SGIEFMPGFGMSES
-370 CPVLARM
+370 CPVVARAVFDDKTDVM
-377 AFGDQTNAM
+377 SMDEQ
-386 TTTEEINYRCLSG
+386 ISYRCLSG

-411 ANGKALPMDGESTGE
+411 ENGKALPMDGESTGE
-426 LVVRAPWLTQSY
+426 LVMRSPWLTQSY
-438 FKNLDAGNELW
+438 FKNPEAGNELW

-454 HTQDIACIAPDGTLK
+454 HTQDIASISFNGTLK

-491 NILSFHPS
+491 TVLSFHPS
-499 VAEVAVI
+499 VDDIAVI
-506 GVADE
+506 GVPDE
-511 KWGERPLALVV
+511 RWGERPLALVV
-522 LKPEHVDIKADAILA
+522 LKSDYIDTKADDILA

-545 GYLPK
+545 GHLPK
-550 YGVPSEIKFLVEMP
+550 YGIPSEIKFLAEMP
-564 KTSVGKLDKKKMRMM
+564 RTSVGKLDKKRMRMM
-579 YAEKLI
+579 CAEKLI

>member
-1 MTTILNQHEDYQQAE
+1 MTSILNQHEDYQQAQD
-16 EAYGFP
+16 AYGFP

-32 KVASTQQTI
+32 KIASTNQTI

-66 NMDLQAGD
+66 NMGLQAGD

-136 YRHEAPSIE
+136 YRHDAPSIE
-145 KIIWLDDAGFD
+145 KTIWLDDTELYDTKLDNEKYG
-156 DIGFEGTGFE
+156 
-166 GTGFDDAEYSED
+166 EYEPQTDRS
-178 NIKAKQVSMPDYVE
+178 SMPDYVE
-192 GEYEAM
+192 GEYEAL

-204 EFDFP
+204 AFDFP

-239 VLQTLS
+239 VLQTLA

-250 ALSAEGQGA
+250 ALNAEGQGA

-292 PGRYVSEVLV
+292 PGRYLAPRLV
-302 DLIERHKV
+302 DLIEQHKV

-315 VPTILQMLIK
+315 VPAILQMLLK
-325 EMATRGRKFNG
+325 EMAARGRKFDG
-336 LKLSVGGSK
+336 LKLLLGGSK
-345 LNEGL
+345 LNEGI
-350 AEAAL
+350 AKAAI
-355 ESGIEFISGFGMSES
+355 ESGIEFMSGFGMSES
-370 CPVLARM
+370 CPVLSRAV
-377 AFGDQTNAM
+377 FGDKTDSMEMKEQL
-386 TTTEEINYRCLSG
+386 NYRCLSG

-411 ANGKALPMDGESTGE
+411 ENGKPQPMDGKSTGE
-426 LVVRAPWLTQSY
+426 LVIRAPWLTQSY
-438 FKNLDAGNELW
+438 FKNSDAGNELW
-449 RGGWM
+449 EGGWM
-454 HTQDIACIAPDGTLK
+454 HTQDIASISSSGTLS

-479 SGGEWVSSLEVE
+479 SGGEWISSLEVE
-491 NILSFHPS
+491 TIFSFHPS
-499 VAEVAVI
+499 VADVAVI
-506 GVADE
+506 GVPDE
-511 KWGERPLALVV
+511 RWGERPLALVV
-522 LKPEHVDIKADAILA
+522 LKPDYANTKAADILA

-550 YGVPSEIKFLVEMP
+550 YGVPNEIKFLLEMP
-564 KTSVGKLDKKKMRMM
+564 KTSVGKLDKKRMRMM
-579 YAEKLI
+579 CAEKLI

>member
-1 MTTILNQHEDYQQAE
+1 MTSILNQHEDYQQAE

-32 KVASTQQTI
+32 KIASTDQTI

-66 NMDLQAGD
+66 NMGLQAGD

-145 KIIWLDDAGFD
+145 KIVWLDDTQYD
-156 DIGFEGTGFE
+156 EDQYDEGK
-166 GTGFDDAEYSED
+166 
-178 NIKAKQVSMPDYVE
+178 IKTEQVSMPDYVE

-198 LAAASD
+198 LATASD
-204 EFDFP
+204 TFDFP

-239 VLQTLS
+239 VLQTLA

-250 ALSAEGQGA
+250 ALNAEGQGA

-292 PGRYVSEVLV
+292 PGRYLAPTLV
-302 DLIERHKV
+302 DLIEQHKV

-315 VPTILQMLIK
+315 VPAILQMLLK
-325 EMATRGRKFNG
+325 EMAARGRKFDG
-336 LKLSVGGSK
+336 LKLLLGGSK

-350 AEAAL
+350 AKAAI
-355 ESGIEFISGFGMSES
+355 ESGIEFMSGFGMSES
-370 CPVLARM
+370 CPVLSRAVFDDKTDSM
-377 AFGDQTNAM
+377 EMKEQL
-386 TTTEEINYRCLSG
+386 NYRCLSG

-411 ANGKALPMDGESTGE
+411 ENGKPLPMDGESTGE
-426 LVVRAPWLTQSY
+426 LVIRSPWLTQSY
-438 FKNLDAGNELW
+438 FKNSDAGNELW

-454 HTQDIACIAPDGTLK
+454 HTQDIACISPNGTLS

-491 NILSFHPS
+491 TILSFHPS
-499 VAEVAVI
+499 VADVAVI
-506 GVADE
+506 GVPDE
-511 KWGERPLALVV
+511 RWGERPLALVV
-522 LKPEHVDIKADAILA
+522 LKSEYIDTQAADILA

-545 GYLPK
+545 GHLPK
-550 YGVPSEIKFLVEMP
+550 YGIPSEIKFLAEMP
-564 KTSVGKLDKKKMRMM
+564 RTSVGKLDKKRMRIMC
-579 YAEKLI
+579 AEKLI

>member
-1 MTTILNQHEDYQQAE
+1 MTTILNQHEDYQQAQ

-32 KVASTQQTI
+32 KIASTDQTI
-41 SYADKVT
+41 SYANKVT

-55 KRVNRL
+55 TRVNRL

-66 NMDLQAGD
+66 NMGLHAGD

-145 KIIWLDDAGFD
+145 QIIWLDDTQYGED
-156 DIGFEGTGFE
+156 R
-166 GTGFDDAEYSED
+166 YSKDQYGKD
-178 NIKAKQVSMPDYVE
+178 NINPKQASMPDYVE

-204 EFDFP
+204 TFDFP

-239 VLQTLS
+239 VLQTLA

-250 ALSAEGQGA
+250 ALNAEGQGA

-292 PGRYVSEVLV
+292 PGRYLAPTLV
-302 DLIERHKV
+302 DLIEQHNV

-315 VPTILQMLIK
+315 VPAILQMLLK
-325 EMATRGRKFNG
+325 EMAARGRKFNG
-336 LKLSVGGSK
+336 LKLLLGGSK

-350 AEAAL
+350 AKAAI
-355 ESGIEFISGFGMSES
+355 ESGIEFMSGFGMSES
-370 CPVLARM
+370 CPVLSRAVFDDKTDSM
-377 AFGDQTNAM
+377 EMKEQL
-386 TTTEEINYRCLSG
+386 NYRCLSG

-411 ANGKALPMDGESTGE
+411 ENGKALPMDGESTGE
-426 LVVRAPWLTQSY
+426 LVIRAPWLTQSY
-438 FKNLDAGNELW
+438 FKNSDAGNELW

-454 HTQDIACIAPDGTLK
+454 HTQDIASISSDGTLS

-491 NILSFHPS
+491 TILSFHPS
-499 VAEVAVI
+499 VADVAVI
-506 GVADE
+506 GVPDE
-511 KWGERPLALVV
+511 RWGERPLALVV
-522 LKPEHVDIKADAILA
+522 LKSDYIDTKADDILA

-545 GYLPK
+545 GHLPK
-550 YGVPSEIKFLVEMP
+550 YGIPSEIKFLAEMP
-564 KTSVGKLDKKKMRMM
+564 RTSVGKLDKKRMRMM
-579 YAEKLI
+579 CAKKLI

>member
-1 MTTILNQHEDYQQAE
+1 MTTILNQHQDYQQAE

-32 KVASTQQTI
+32 KIASKDQTI

-66 NMDLQAGD
+66 NMGLQAGD

-106 LAEDKVLYTINHAKP
+106 LAEDKVLYTINHSKP

-145 KIIWLDDAGFD
+145 KIIWLDDTQYDED
-156 DIGFEGTGFE
+156 DTKNDTKTEQ
-166 GTGFDDAEYSED
+166 A
-178 NIKAKQVSMPDYVE
+178 SMPDYAE

-198 LAAASD
+198 LVAVSD

-302 DLIERHKV
+302 DLIEQHKV

-345 LNEGL
+345 LNEAL

-370 CPVLARM
+370 CPVLARV
-377 AFGDQTNAM
+377 AFGDQTSTM
-386 TTTEEINYRCLSG
+386 TTTEQINYRCLSG

-411 ANGKALPMDGESTGE
+411 ENGKALPMDGESTGE

-438 FKNLDAGNELW
+438 FKNPDAGDELW

-454 HTQDIACIAPDGTLK
+454 HTQDIACITADGTLK

-491 NILSFHPS
+491 NILSFHPC

-522 LKPEHVDIKADAILA
+522 LKPEYVDTKAEDILA

-550 YGVPSEIKFLVEMP
+550 YGVPSEIRFLAEMP
-564 KTSVGKLDKKKMRMM
+564 KTSVGKLDKKKMRIM
-579 YAEKLI
+579 YEEKLI

>member
-1 MTTILNQHEDYQQAE
+1 MTTILNQHEDYQQAQ

-32 KVASTQQTI
+32 KIASKDQTI

-48 YTYAEFF
+48 YTYSEFF

-66 NMDLQAGD
+66 DMGLQAGD

-106 LAEDKVLYTINHAKP
+106 LAEDKVLYTINHSKP

-145 KIIWLDDAGFD
+145 KIIWLDDAQYGED
-156 DIGFEGTGFE
+156 DTKNYTKTEQ
-166 GTGFDDAEYSED
+166 A
-178 NIKAKQVSMPDYVE
+178 NMPDYVE

-302 DLIERHKV
+302 DLIEQYKV

-345 LNEGL
+345 LNEAL
-350 AEAAL
+350 AEAAI

-377 AFGDQTNAM
+377 AFGDQTSAM

-399 SPIMLVSMEIWD
+399 SPIMLVSMELWD
-411 ANGKALPMDGESTGE
+411 ANGKSLPMDGESTGE

-438 FKNLDAGNELW
+438 FKNPDAGDELW

-454 HTQDIACIAPDGTLK
+454 HTQDIACITADGTLK

-491 NILSFHPS
+491 NILSFHPC

-522 LKPEHVDIKADAILA
+522 LKPDHTDIKAEDILA

-550 YGVPSEIKFLVEMP
+550 YGVPSEIKFLREMP